1 MAGVGVGRPSA
12 ASANEELAHAGVG
25 LWESPQRTEGVENGP
40 FLETTV

>member
-12 ASANEELAHAGVG
+12 ASANEELARAGVG
-25 LWESPQRTEGVENGP
+25 PWESPQRTEGAGPRP